1 MLIDFSFEV
10 GGRKVSLDQFA
21 NEIEKAVFQEVKDH
35 VSKALSAVRCPKHG
49 KYPSVV
55 VKGTTLNAL
64 HFEISGCCEDLIKRA
79 TAQLK

>member
-1 MLIDFSFEV
+1 LIDFSFEV
-10 GGRKVSLDQFA
+10 GGRKVSGNRFA
-21 NEIEKAVFQEVKDH
+21 DEIEKAMFQQVKDS
-35 VSKALSAVRCPKHG
+35 VSKALSGVRCPEHG

-55 VKGTTLNAL
+55 VKGSTLNNL